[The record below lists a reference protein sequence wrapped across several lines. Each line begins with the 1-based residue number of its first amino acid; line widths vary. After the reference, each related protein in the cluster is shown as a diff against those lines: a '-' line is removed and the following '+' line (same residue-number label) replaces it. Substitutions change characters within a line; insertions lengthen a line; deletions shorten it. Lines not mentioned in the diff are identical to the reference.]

1 MFNLNKE
8 AVNGNII
15 YHNKSNST
23 LIKFNEEITDNFMT
37 VIFNIE
43 YSQVSG
49 MSGMSGTS
57 CCYLVR
63 RRDGS
68 EAGQSHRTSRVCA
81 GAGGEIEDLLARVN
95 SELSLTVRL
104 KRGRGWGRSV

>member
-23 LIKFNEEITDNFMT
+23 LIKFNEQITDNFMT
-37 VIFNIE
+37 VIFNTE
-43 YSQVSG
+43 HTTQTSDR
-49 MSGMSGTS
+49 S